1 MQRLERRNKK
11 FIKESN
17 AAEWR
22 AIEDQAHCEAMTHVE
37 DRNDD
42 SQSSLINFD
51 LEEEF
56 SDPKI
61 QKIVNKYLKITK
73 KRRTTRLEKLFGSWK
88 KENFYNQIF

>member
-22 AIEDQAHCEAMTHVE
+22 VIEDQAHCEAMTHVE

-42 SQSSLINFD
+42 SQPSLIDFD
-51 LEEEF
+51 QEEEF
-56 SDPKI
+56 NDPKI
-61 QKIVNKYLKITK
+61 QKIVNKYLRIVK
-73 KRRTTRLEKLFGSWK
+73 KRKATRLEKLFGSWT
-88 KENFYNQIF
+88 KESCYNQLF

>member
-1 MQRLERRNKK
+1 MRRLERRNKK
-11 FIKESN
+11 CIKESN

-22 AIEDQAHCEAMTHVE
+22 AIEDQAHSEAMTHFE

-42 SQSSLINFD
+42 SQPSSIGFNREED
-51 LEEEF
+51 LR
-56 SDPKI
+56 DPKI
-61 QKIVNKYLKITK
+61 QKFVDKYLRIIK

>member
-1 MQRLERRNKK
+1 MQRFERRNKK

-22 AIEDQAHCEAMTHVE
+22 AIEDQAHSEAMTHIE

-61 QKIVNKYLKITK
+61 QKIVNKYLRIAK
-73 KRRTTRLEKLFGSWK
+73 KRRASRLEKLFGSWT
-88 KENFYNQIF
+88 KESFDNELF

>member
-1 MQRLERRNKK
+1 MRRLERRNKK
-11 FIKESN
+11 CIKESN
-17 AAEWR
+17 ATEWR
-22 AIEDQAHCEAMTHVE
+22 AIENQAHSEAMTHVE

-73 KRRTTRLEKLFGSWK
+73 KKEDNKAREAIWVLEKGRFL
-88 KENFYNQIF
+88 